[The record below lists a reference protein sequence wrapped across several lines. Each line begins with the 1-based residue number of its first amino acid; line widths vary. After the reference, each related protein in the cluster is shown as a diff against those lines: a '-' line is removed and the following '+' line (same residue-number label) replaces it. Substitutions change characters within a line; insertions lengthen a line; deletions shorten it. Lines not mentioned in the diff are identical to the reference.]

1 MIALAIN
8 LLWLLLG
15 VIVVCLV
22 IYLVLYGIKT
32 IAGLPVPP
40 RVEQG
45 VWFIVLIL
53 VLIAALSLL
62 ATGSV
67 HGPMIGLR

>member
-1 MIALAIN
+1 MIQLAIN

-15 VIVVCLV
+15 VIVVCGV
-22 IYLVLYGIKT
+22 VYLVLYGLKN
-32 IAGLPVPP
+32 IAGLPIPP

-53 VLIAALSLL
+53 VVIAALSLL
-62 ATGSV
+62 ATGNF
-67 HGPMIGLR
+67 HGPMIGIR